1 LEVNKMIY
9 IEIDSNN
16 YIIFRHY
23 KPFDEKD
30 GLGRTREELEQTGMV
45 VETLPTPETIEGKTA
60 NLKYNPTTKSLYYE
74 YVDKVPTPKTEME
87 LALERIASLEQSN
100 AELTTLIATMTTPT
114 I

>member
-1 LEVNKMIY
+1 MIY

-30 GLGRTREELEQTGMV
+30 GLGKTREELEQTGLV
-45 VETLPTPETIEGKTA
+45 VETLPTPETIEGKVA
-60 NLKYNPTTKSLYYE
+60 DLKYNPTTKSLYYE

-87 LALERIASLEQSN
+87 LLQEKVALQEQSIL
-100 AELTTLIATMTTPT
+100 ELSMMVTGGAV
-114 I
+114 